1 MENLFQDFNTA
12 SREEWLQQLKKDL
25 KKDDVDALLHPLIDG
40 IVTQAYLRNDDRI
53 KEHSIVKKTEEK
65 RKLIFHPNDW
75 EICFSINA
83 NDALHA
89 NKEALHFLQHG
100 ADAIRFTGDQLSNQ
114 EELRLLLRNILPDV
128 VSLHFSN
135 GEASIAIAL
144 MLDQEFSDKEKDA
157 ISGSVSFDFL
167 SEYAFIGHLLYGPKD
182 SFSALRHMSDTLK
195 KNLPGYHSIAI
206 DVTKFHNAGAKAAQE
221 IALALS
227 IGASYGA
234 YYAEQGLWSDFAQK
248 SFVNMALDSS
258 YFMNIAK
265 LRAMRLLWQKMCKA
279 FDNNHDATLR
289 LHTESSQRNKSSHD
303 IHNNLLRLTLESMAA
318 AVGGSDLHICH
329 RHDEG
334 FVPYNR
340 DAMRY
345 ALNIQHLLKH
355 ESHLDKVLDP
365 AFGAWYIENLT
376 EELMKETWKYFL
388 ELEDAGGYL
397 KAVESA
403 KVFEM
408 VHSAA
413 EKRRQDFNT
422 LKSVTVGLNKYTGA
436 KTFEPTQS
444 APAMTDYNPE
454 ADFPLLEPMRVI
466 ADFEKLRAE
475 VESKKRQA
483 ILVSFGD
490 PKMSKARL
498 EFCSGLLHTAG
509 ILFTEAPYA
518 ERPDLSKLS
527 KEKADLF
534 IFCAADQDYAV
545 LSDTSH
551 PAIVKEKGFIAGKF
565 TDDALR
571 KSLKGN
577 LFAGMDVV
585 EWMKG
590 LV

>member
-1 MENLFQDFNTA
+1 MENLFQDFNPA

-25 KKDDVDALLHPLIDG
+25 KKDDVDALLHPMIDG
-40 IVTQAYLRNDDRI
+40 IGSQAYLRSNDPI
-53 KEHSIVKKTEEK
+53 SKHHLTKKTDEK
-65 RKLIFHPNDW
+65 RKLIFHANDW

-83 NDALHA
+83 NDALNA
-89 NKEALHFLQHG
+89 NKETLHFLQHG
-100 ADAIRFTGDQLSNQ
+100 ADAIQFTGDQLSNQ

-128 VSLHFSN
+128 VSLHFRN

-144 MLDQEFSDKEKDA
+144 MLEQEFLSKEKYSL
-157 ISGSVSFDFL
+157 SGSVSFDFL
-167 SEYAFIGHLLYGPKD
+167 SDYAFIGHLIYGPKD
-182 SFSALRHMSDTLK
+182 SFSALRHMSDSLK
-195 KNLPGYHSIAI
+195 LGLPNYFSIAV
-206 DVTKFHNAGAKAAQE
+206 DVAKFHNAGATAAQE

-258 YFMNIAK
+258 YFINIAK
-265 LRAMRLLWQKMCKA
+265 LRAMRLLWTKMCKA
-279 FDNNHDATLR
+279 FDNMHYATLR
-289 LHTESSQRNKSSHD
+289 LHTETSLRNKSSHD
-303 IHNNLLRLTLESMAA
+303 IHNNLLRLTAESMAA
-318 AVGGSDLHICH
+318 AVGGSDLHLCH
-329 RHDEG
+329 RYDEG
-334 FVPYNR
+334 FMPYNR

-365 AFGAWYIENLT
+365 SHSAWYIENLT
-376 EELMKETWKYFL
+376 SELMKQAWTIFL
-388 ELEDAGGYL
+388 EIEDAGGYL

-403 KVFEM
+403 RVFEM

-436 KTFEPTQS
+436 KTFEPTPS
-444 APAMTDYNPE
+444 APAMTDFNPN
-454 ADFPLLEPMRVI
+454 ADFPLLEPMKVV
-466 ADFEKLRAE
+466 ADFEKLRAK
-475 VESKKRQA
+475 VESKKLQA
-483 ILVSFGD
+483 VLVPFGD
-490 PKMSKARL
+490 PKLSKARL
-498 EFCSGLLHTAG
+498 EFCSTLLHTAG
-509 ILFTEAPYA
+509 LQYNEASYA
-518 ERPDLSKLS
+518 EKPDILNIS
-527 KEKADLF
+527 KEKADFL

-545 LSDTSH
+545 LSDTGLS
-551 PAIVKEKGFIAGKF
+551 AIVKEKGFIAGKF
-565 TDDALR
+565 TDEALR
-571 KSLKGN
+571 KCVKGN